1 MAFNN
6 AEPMLKRLK
15 TAALAFVTSV
25 MLKSVPK
32 QKSFNRLR
40 TIANKLIREL
50 QRKLPTH
57 SCLKLSKNFLFYQ
70 QY

>member
-15 TAALAFVTSV
+15 TAALAFVTSA

-32 QKSFNRLR
+32 LKKL
-40 TIANKLIREL
+40 TIV
-50 QRKLPTH
+50 TG
-57 SCLKLSKNFLFYQ
+57 S
-70 QY
+70 